1 MGQIIIWR
9 MEIFL
14 NKILIS
20 KRGQITIVH
29 FFVFLLSIYVVAG
42 RQGNEKNLTLNPI
55 IRNEIYPC
63 REQIY

>member
-20 KRGQITIVH
+20 KRGQILLLLLI
-29 FFVFLLSIYVVAG
+29 FFVFLLSIYVVAEL
-42 RQGNEKNLTLNPI
+42 QGNEKNLTLKPY
-55 IRNEIYPC
+55 RM
-63 REQIY
+63 

>member
-29 FFVFLLSIYVVAG
+29 FFVFLLSIYVVAEL
-42 RQGNEKNLTLNPI
+42 QGNEKNLILKPH
-55 IRNEIYPC
+55 RM
-63 REQIY
+63 